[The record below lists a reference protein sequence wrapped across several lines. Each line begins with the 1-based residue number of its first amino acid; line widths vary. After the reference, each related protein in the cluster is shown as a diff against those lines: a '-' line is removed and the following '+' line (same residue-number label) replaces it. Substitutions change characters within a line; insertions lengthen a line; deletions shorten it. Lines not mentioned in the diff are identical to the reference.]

1 MTHIIELEVFGV
13 FLAWMVS
20 AYAIWKW
27 GPGSRP
33 RSVRCPESGKKA
45 SVLAVQQEPEFGC
58 LRVMDVRKCSLI
70 PGQML
75 SCEKTCLARL

>member
-1 MTHIIELEVFGV
+1 MTHIIVLEVFGV
-13 FLAWMVS
+13 FLAWMV
-20 AYAIWKW
+20 AGYAIWKW
-27 GPGSRP
+27 GPGTRT

-45 SVLAVQQEPEFGC
+45 AVLAVQLEPEFGC

>member
-1 MTHIIELEVFGV
+1 MTNIIVLEVFGV
-13 FLAWMVS
+13 LLAWLV
-20 AYAIWKW
+20 AGYAIWKW
-27 GPGSRP
+27 GPGTRN
-33 RSVRCPESGKKA
+33 RSVRCPETGKTA
-45 SVLAVQQEPEFGC
+45 NVLAVQKELEFGC